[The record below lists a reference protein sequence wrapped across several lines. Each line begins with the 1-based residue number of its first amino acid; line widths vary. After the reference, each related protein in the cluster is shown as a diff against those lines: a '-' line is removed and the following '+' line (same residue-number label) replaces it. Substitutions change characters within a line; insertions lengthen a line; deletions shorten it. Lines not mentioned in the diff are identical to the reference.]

1 MIANAM
7 GSMAP
12 GVTENT
18 RLGVGCADLFSFE
31 MGIQIPRPWGRKAIG
46 LMKNCIARS
55 IALATAL
62 ASGSWALT
70 QIPGM
75 TTPKHYP
82 WSDKSLSADERAD
95 MVIKE
100 LTLDEKIQLLHGPGW
115 QAIFTQPD
123 SGPLTRAISTLGFIP
138 GVPRLGIPD
147 LQMSDCVEGPSG
159 AGVKGRYATA
169 LPSAEAM
176 AAAWDPALSYKIG
189 TMIGKEMRSLGFNM
203 SLGSGINMIREP
215 RNGRTFEY
223 KGEDPLLAGTL
234 AGQELKAE
242 KALHLIV
249 DLKHYAVNDQDSG
262 RIVVNSVISKRAMRE
277 SDLLAFQIA
286 LKDSG
291 AGAVMCSYNRI
302 NGTYGCENQYTL
314 TDVLKKDFAFKGF
327 VVSDWG
333 ATQSTAKAALAG
345 LDIEMPGNDSFG
357 EPLRKAVESGEVPME
372 RLNDM
377 VHRILRTEFDSGIV
391 DDPPQP
397 ESPDVVRGFE
407 VAQMT
412 EERGAVLLK
421 NEGSLLPLSAA
432 SIKSIAVVGGHAD
445 AGVMSGGG
453 SSQVSPAGGNA
464 VPPPPELMKNPL
476 ASFMLV
482 EVYHRS
488 APLKGIAEKASRA
501 AVKFDPGTDPVTA
514 AGLAR
519 NSQVAIVFAVQH
531 ASEGADLKNLSLP
544 NNQDALIEAVAA
556 ANPHTIVVLETGG
569 AVLMPWIDKVAA
581 VVEAWYPGIRG
592 SEAIANLL
600 FGDVNPSGKLPI
612 TFPKSETDLPHPV
625 HSDPPKPDANHPV
638 PKLPGAPGMIGMA
651 MGIGPQFDVQYD
663 EGLKVGYKWYD
674 AEKKPVLFPFGFGLS
689 YTAFAY
695 SGLAVTPGDSTAVSF
710 TVKNTGR
717 RAGIETA
724 QVYASLPDAA
734 GEPPKRLVGWIKV
747 ELAPGESKQ
756 VSVPVSRERLSVF
769 DEDSDSW
776 KLVPGSY
783 VIRVGGSSQDLP
795 LQKSVSF

>member
-1 MIANAM
+1 M
-7 GSMAP
+7 S
-12 GVTENT
+12 
-18 RLGVGCADLFSFE
+18 S
-31 MGIQIPRPWGRKAIG
+31 
-46 LMKNCIARS
+46 
-55 IALATAL
+55 
-62 ASGSWALT
+62 
-70 QIPGM
+70 
-75 TTPKHYP
+75 PKHYP
-82 WSDKSLSADERAD
+82 WSDKNLSPDQRAD
-95 MVIKE
+95 LVIKE
-100 LTLDEKIQLLHGPGW
+100 MTLDEKIQLLHGLGW
-115 QAIFTQPD
+115 QVLFAQQE
-123 SGPLTRAISTLGFIP
+123 SGPATRAISTLGFIP

-147 LQMSDCVEGPSG
+147 LQMTDSVEGVSG

-176 AAAWDPALSYKIG
+176 AAAWDPALSYEIG
-189 TMIGKEMRSLGFNM
+189 TLLGHEMRAMGFNM

-242 KALHLIV
+242 KALHLITDV
-249 DLKHYAVNDQDSG
+249 KHFAVNDQDSG
-262 RIVVNSVISKRAMRE
+262 RIVVNSIISKRAMRE

-302 NGTYGCENQYTL
+302 NGTYGCENDYTL
-314 TDVLKKDFAFKGF
+314 GVLKKDFGFKGF

-333 ATQSTAKAALAG
+333 ATQSTAKAAMAG

-357 EPLRKAVESGEVPME
+357 EPLKKAVESGEVPME

-397 ESPDVVRGFE
+397 ESPNVMRGFE
-407 VAQMT
+407 VAQKT

-421 NEGSLLPLSAA
+421 NAGNLLPLSAG
-432 SIKSIAVVGGHAD
+432 SIKSIAVMGGHAD
-445 AGVMSGGG
+445 VGVMSGGG
-453 SSQVSPAGGNA
+453 SSQVSPAGGNP

-488 APLKGIAEKASRA
+488 APLKGIEEKAPHA
-501 AVKFDPGTDPVTA
+501 VVKFDPGTDPASA
-514 AGLAR
+514 AALAKT
-519 NSQVAIVFAVQH
+519 SQVAIVFAVQH
-531 ASEGADLKNLSLP
+531 ASEGMDLKNLSLAG
-544 NNQDALIEAVAA
+544 NQDALIEAVAA

-569 AVLMPWIDKVAA
+569 AVLMPWIDKVEA

-600 FGDVNPSGKLPI
+600 FGDVNPSGKLPL
-612 TFPKSETDLPHPV
+612 TFPKSEADLPHAV
-625 HSDPPKPDANHPV
+625 HFDPPKPDADHPV
-638 PKLPGAPGMIGMA
+638 PKVPGAPGMIGMA
-651 MGIGPQFDVQYD
+651 MGIGPFFDVHYD

-689 YTAFAY
+689 YTSFAF
-695 SGLAVTPGDSTAVSF
+695 SGLSVKPGENTTVSF
-710 TVKNTGR
+710 SVKNTGK

-724 QVYASLPDAA
+724 QVYTSLPDSA
-734 GEPPKRLVGWIKV
+734 GEPPKRLVGWTKV
-747 ELAPGESKQ
+747 ELGPGESKQ
-756 VSVPVSRERLSVF
+756 VDVPVSRDRLTVF
-769 DEDSDSW
+769 DEASDSW

-795 LQKSVSF
+795 LQQAISF